1 MSLQD
6 NIQYKIIK
14 RVFILTILII
24 GVFFLVFPEPMP
36 YIYGIIFGAT
46 INVLNF
52 RLMSLTLEKAVGM
65 SNNKI
70 MPYVVGN
77 YMVRYLIYGIVL
89 TISAI
94 ADYINFYSTV
104 LGIFMVKTIIISDTF
119 YDIIKG
125 KKTSKMQN

>member
-36 YIYGIIFGAT
+36 YIYGIIFGST

>member
-1 MSLQD
+1 
-6 NIQYKIIK
+6 
-14 RVFILTILII
+14 
-24 GVFFLVFPEPMP
+24 
-36 YIYGIIFGAT
+36 
-46 INVLNF
+46 
-52 RLMSLTLEKAVGM
+52 MSLTLEKAVGM

>member
-1 MSLQD
+1 MSLND
-6 NIQYKIIK
+6 NTQSKIIK
-14 RVFILTILII
+14 RVIILTLLVI
-24 GVFFLVFPEPMP
+24 GIFFLTLPKPKP

-52 RLMSLTLEKAVGM
+52 RLMSLTLEKAVKM
-65 SNNKI
+65 ANNKI

-104 LGIFMVKTIIISDTF
+104 LGIFMVKIIIIFDTF

-125 KKTSKMQN
+125 RKTSKMQN

>member
-6 NIQYKIIK
+6 NTQSKIIK

-24 GVFFLVFPEPMP
+24 GVFFLVFPEPKP
-36 YIYGIIFGAT
+36 YIYGIIFGAS

-52 RLMSLTLEKAVGM
+52 RLMSLTLEKAVKM

-77 YMVRYLIYGIVL
+77 YMIRYLIYGIVL

-104 LGIFMVKTIIISDTF
+104 LGLFMVKIIIIFDTF

-125 KKTSKMQN
+125 RKTSKMQN

>member
-6 NIQYKIIK
+6 NTQSKVIK
-14 RVFILTILII
+14 RVLILTLLII
-24 GVFFLVFPEPMP
+24 GVFFLVFPEPKP
-36 YIYGIIFGAT
+36 YIYGIIFGAS

-52 RLMSLTLEKAVGM
+52 RLMSLTLEKAVKM
-65 SNNKI
+65 SQNKI
-70 MPYVVGN
+70 MPYVMGN

-104 LGIFMVKTIIISDTF
+104 LGLFIVKIVIIFDIF
-119 YDIIKG
+119 YDIIKDRWTL
-125 KKTSKMQN
+125 KARN